1 MKKAFFLIVS
11 FLVVFSVTA
20 FSQNQPLPI
29 DKEVITG
36 TLDNGVKY
44 YIKKN
49 QKPEKRAELRLFV
62 NAGSVLENEDQRGLG
77 TFCRTHG
84 I

>member
-1 MKKAFFLIVS
+1 MKKTFFLIVS
-11 FLVVFSVTA
+11 YLFVFSVTA
-20 FSQNQPLPI
+20 FSQSQPLPS

-36 TLDNGVKY
+36 TLSNGVKY

-62 NAGSVLENEDQRGLG
+62 NAGSVLENED
-77 TFCRTHG
+77 
-84 I
+84 